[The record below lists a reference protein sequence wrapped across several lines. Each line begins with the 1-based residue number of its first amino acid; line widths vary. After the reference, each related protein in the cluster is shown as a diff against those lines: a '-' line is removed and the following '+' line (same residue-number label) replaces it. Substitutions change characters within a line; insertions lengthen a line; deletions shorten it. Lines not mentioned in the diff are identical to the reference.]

1 MNLNVKNDI
10 AGKEILYV
18 IKIGGNVIDDDEAL
32 QSFLQ
37 KFSIIKARKILV
49 HGGGKIATKIGDK
62 LDIVSEYINGRR
74 ITNNETIDLVTMVYA
89 GLINKKITASL
100 QALKCS
106 AIGLCGADAN
116 LIPATKRPAEPIDF
130 GWVGDVIADDLKVDS
145 WKIFLENNLVPIIA
159 PLTHDGQSHLLNTNA
174 DTMAGVIAMAL
185 QQNYNVRLIYCF
197 EKQGILEN
205 IENENSIIAE
215 MNSATYSQL
224 KSEQKLFAG
233 ILPKLENALSAARA
247 GVTDVRIGHS
257 NDLEILIY
265 AERGTKIL
273 A

>member
-1 MNLNVKNDI
+1 MNLNEQNDI
-10 AGKEILYV
+10 AGKELLYV
-18 IKIGGNVIDDDEAL
+18 IKIGGNVIDDDAAL

-62 LDIVSEYINGRR
+62 LNIVSEYTNGRR

-100 QALKCS
+100 QALKCN

-116 LIPATKRPAEPIDF
+116 LIPAMKRPVEPIDF
-130 GWVGDVIADDLKVDS
+130 GWVGDVNAAELKADN

-159 PLTHDGQSHLLNTNA
+159 PLTHDRQSHLLNTNA

-185 QQNYNVRLIYCF
+185 QKNYDVRLLYCF
-197 EKQGILEN
+197 EKKGILEN
-205 IENENSIIAE
+205 VEDENSLITE
-215 MNSATYSQL
+215 MNGATFSQL

-233 ILPKLENALSAARA
+233 ILPKLENALAAARA

-257 NDLEILIY
+257 NDLEILIHT
-265 AERGTKIL
+265 EDGTKIL